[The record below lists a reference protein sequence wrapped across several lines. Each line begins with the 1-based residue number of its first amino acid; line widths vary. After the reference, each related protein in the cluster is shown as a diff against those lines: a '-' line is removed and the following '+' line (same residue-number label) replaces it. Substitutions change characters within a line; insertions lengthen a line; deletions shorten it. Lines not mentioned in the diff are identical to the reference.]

1 ADRGGGEGVGEG
13 EALLAEPVQVRCAR
27 AVAAEAADGVDTMLI
42 GHDHQHVAHV
52 LGDPAAGPGSFCGAG
67 CCRARLRA
75 VLFVH
80 RATSSIS
87 SSSRPLVS
95 CRKRSVNRTASTP
108 KPQ

>member
-1 ADRGGGEGVGEG
+1 EVTNVV
-13 EALLAEPVQVRCAR
+13 AELVHVRCAVS
-27 AVAAEAADGVDTMLI
+27 VASKGAGGVDRMMI
-42 GHDHQHVAHV
+42 CHDHQHVAHV
-52 LGDPAAGPGSFCGAG
+52 LGDPAAGPGSFCGAC